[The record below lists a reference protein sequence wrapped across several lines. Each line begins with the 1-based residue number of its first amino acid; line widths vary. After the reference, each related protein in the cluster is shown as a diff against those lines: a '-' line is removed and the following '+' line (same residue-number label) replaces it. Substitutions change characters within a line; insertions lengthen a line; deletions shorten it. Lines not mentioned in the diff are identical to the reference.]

1 VISPYDVKLNGKKYL
16 VVPSTYHEGAAP
28 GTIRPYSTPGGSPGA
43 RNNEEPGWAFLEQ
56 SVWRGDTVDDWREGT
71 GGYYRGHGVDITFDG
86 QIGAA
91 KTFTQSLAEAGS
103 GSGYLLIPFSDTRV
117 ISINKATGFARTSP
131 DMLAWTD
138 RVFVAGVSRFVNSY
152 CFYKGTL
159 IVSDVSGD
167 LWTTND
173 QGVTWVAYP
182 GVVKPAATSAVLLG
196 SYRSKLYIAWGNDIR
211 TWDGTTLTALVKVD
225 GTPICGAVG
234 AGAMFI
240 LAQGIPAHLYLATG
254 DQLVELLQWP
264 GDFQPQDAIY
274 TDTLYTVG
282 GAIDASGG
290 YSGEFWRYSQNGI
303 EQVYEYPQLHGAGVD
318 YRIFSVAADGMT
330 LLFSA
335 NRLAG
340 IGQYDSS
347 YDQFMDPILGFSIG
361 SKTAAVQAVGS
372 NVSGILAW
380 RGVVCIGITGLGLY
394 TTGATFCDFQVTSSL
409 FGADSKRVTKMW
421 GFAELTHTPLLVG
434 QSFTVSYSTDGGTTW
449 VVLGTKSYAASYTS
463 PNTAQKTILAF
474 PAQLLSPTIQ
484 YRIDATCN
492 GVDLSFLDISL
503 SFMEATQNPKRRW
516 SFVLG
521 IGGSTT
527 EPMNFRDGSEF
538 DRSGPAMKTE
548 LDALWNKRFA
558 FEDVFGTTYQVT
570 MPSPA
575 VSINDVVKELNPG
588 NQTTV
593 ESVLADYRVTLVE
606 V

>member
-1 VISPYDVKLNGKKYL
+1 
-16 VVPSTYHEGAAP
+16 
-28 GTIRPYSTPGGSPGA
+28 
-43 RNNEEPGWAFLEQ
+43 
-56 SVWRGDTVDDWREGT
+56 
-71 GGYYRGHGVDITFDG
+71 
-86 QIGAA
+86 
-91 KTFTQSLAEAGS
+91 
-103 GSGYLLIPFSDTRV
+103 
-117 ISINKATGFARTSP
+117 
-131 DMLAWTD
+131 
-138 RVFVAGVSRFVNSY
+138 
-152 CFYKGTL
+152 
-159 IVSDVSGD
+159 
-167 LWTTND
+167 
-173 QGVTWVAYP
+173 
-182 GVVKPAATSAVLLG
+182 
-196 SYRSKLYIAWGNDIR
+196 
-211 TWDGTTLTALVKVD
+211 
-225 GTPICGAVG
+225 
-234 AGAMFI
+234 
-240 LAQGIPAHLYLATG
+240 
-254 DQLVELLQWP
+254 
-264 GDFQPQDAIY
+264 
-274 TDTLYTVG
+274 
-282 GAIDASGG
+282 
-290 YSGEFWRYSQNGI
+290 
-303 EQVYEYPQLHGAGVD
+303 
-318 YRIFSVAADGMT
+318 
-330 LLFSA
+330 
-335 NRLAG
+335 
-340 IGQYDSS
+340 
-347 YDQFMDPILGFSIG
+347 
-361 SKTAAVQAVGS
+361 
-372 NVSGILAW
+372 
-380 RGVVCIGITGLGLY
+380 
-394 TTGATFCDFQVTSSL
+394 
-409 FGADSKRVTKMW
+409 MW